1 MLAHAQGDDYILYCH
16 PTKQKTPRSDHLREW
31 YLRMLRIAQEEG
43 VVTHLSNLYDTF
55 FPGGRDHRIERPS
68 VTQVPYFEGTPHL
81 CQSAPSFH
89 ASPLQER
96 HAMFSVGLRPRT
108 LHQHLRQPFLC

>member
-1 MLAHAQGDDYILYCH
+1 MQGDDYILYCH

-31 YLRMLRIAQEEG
+31 YLRMLRVAQEEG

-68 VTQVPYFEGTPHL
+68 VTQVPYFEGIPQHL
-81 CQSAPSFH
+81 CRCDMNMARPCGPNLRTCVGC
-89 ASPLQER
+89 A
-96 HAMFSVGLRPRT
+96 ANTSVPGGDGM
-108 LHQHLRQPFLC
+108 

>member
-1 MLAHAQGDDYILYCH
+1 MQGDDYILYCH

-68 VTQVPYFEGTPHL
+68 VTQVPYFEGISQHLCRCDTDMSCPCDQTCAHVLAKLPHL
-81 CQSAPSFH
+81 PY
-89 ASPLQER
+89 L
-96 HAMFSVGLRPRT
+96 
-108 LHQHLRQPFLC
+108 

>member
-1 MLAHAQGDDYILYCH
+1 MWLQRKHFMGALQGDDYILYCH
-16 PTKQKTPRSDHLREW
+16 PSKQKTPRSDHLREW

-68 VTQVPYFEGTPHL
+68 ITQVPYFEGEVIL
-81 CQSAPSFH
+81 LAG
-89 ASPLQER
+89 ASMCCEAL
-96 HAMFSVGLRPRT
+96 
-108 LHQHLRQPFLC
+108 

>member
-1 MLAHAQGDDYILYCH
+1 MLLHAQGDDYILYCH

-68 VTQVPYFEGTPHL
+68 VTQVPYFEGTLSSSPAL
-81 CQSAPSFH
+81 YALTSAHCTS
-89 ASPLQER
+89 L
-96 HAMFSVGLRPRT
+96 M
-108 LHQHLRQPFLC
+108 

>member
-1 MLAHAQGDDYILYCH
+1 MLSHVQGDDYILYCH

-68 VTQVPYFEGTPHL
+68 VTQVPYFEGT
-81 CQSAPSFH
+81 F
-89 ASPLQER
+89 ASPQALLAVSSNALQE
-96 HAMFSVGLRPRT
+96 HPM
-108 LHQHLRQPFLC
+108 